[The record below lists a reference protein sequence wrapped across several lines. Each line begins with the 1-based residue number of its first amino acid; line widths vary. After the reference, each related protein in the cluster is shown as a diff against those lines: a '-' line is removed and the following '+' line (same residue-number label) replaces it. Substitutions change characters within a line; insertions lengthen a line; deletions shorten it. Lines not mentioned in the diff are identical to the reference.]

1 MAAQQG
7 QFAVNVRE
15 WAEKAKGNADQV
27 LRAVSI
33 ELLNR
38 IVLRSPVGNPELWAA
53 NKERVEA
60 RKREV
65 IKYRLGG
72 ETIGKARLAKLFPLK
87 AGNGYTGGR
96 FRGNWQV
103 TLNAPAAGELERI
116 DPAGAATIADGLA
129 TIAPVKFGATVYLV
143 NNLPYAIRLE
153 YGWSTQAPAGVVRIT
168 AAEFQGIV
176 DDAAKGLQ

>member
-1 MAAQQG
+1 MADKQG

-15 WAEKAKGNADQV
+15 WCEKASSNADQV

-38 IVLRSPVGNPELWAA
+38 VVLRSPVGNPELWAA

-65 IKYRLGG
+65 AKYRLGG
-72 ETIGKARLAKLFPLK
+72 VTLGKDRLQKLIPLR

-103 TLNAPAAGELERI
+103 TLNAPAAGDLERI
-116 DPAGAATIADGLA
+116 DPAGAATIAEGVA
-129 TIAPVKFGATVYLV
+129 AIVPAKFGATVYLV
-143 NNLPYAIRLE
+143 NNLPYALRLE
-153 YGWSTQAPAGVVRIT
+153 YGWSTQAPAGVVRVT
-168 AAEFQGIV
+168 AAEFQSIV
-176 DDAAKGLQ
+176 NDAAKGVQ